1 MDNVQIHDEFAFEN
15 TITTIVVLSM
25 LGTAIAYLYVVTTY
39 IHGWYLIELTFRVAL
54 FTPFGLLV
62 AGATYIIFRK

>member
-1 MDNVQIHDEFAFEN
+1 MNNQQTIED

-25 LGTAIAYLYVVTTY
+25 LGTAIAYLWVVTTY
-39 IHGWYLIELTFRVAL
+39 IPHWSMVVVQFRVVL
-54 FTPFGLLV
+54 FTPCGLLM

>member
-1 MDNVQIHDEFAFEN
+1 MNHTKCHDDVIFDD
-15 TITTIVVLSM
+15 TITTIVILAM
-25 LGTAIAYLYVVTTY
+25 LGTAVGYLWAITIY
-39 IHGWYLIELTFRVAL
+39 IPGWYLIVIEYRIAL